1 MSRFN
6 GLLPKLVFMK
16 YLKYFGEILI
26 AKTDKQ
32 LILSS
37 KLGIFCYA
45 RPKTGH
51 FSWSA
56 MRFIAFNS
64 KVLLEVWFGQ
74 QPVKTLPQC
83 IHIDFHLMQRAVVK
97 YEKGTGW

>member
-1 MSRFN
+1 MSKVN

-16 YLKYFGEILI
+16 YLKYFGETLI

-32 LILSS
+32 LIPSS

-74 QPVKTLPQC
+74 QPVK
-83 IHIDFHLMQRAVVK
+83 A
-97 YEKGTGW
+97 

>member
-1 MSRFN
+1 VSGLD

-32 LILSS
+32 LIPSS

-64 KVLLEVWFGQ
+64 KVLLKFGLGNS
-74 QPVKTLPQC
+74 PLNF
-83 IHIDFHLMQRAVVK
+83 DFSF
-97 YEKGTGW
+97 

>member
-1 MSRFN
+1 VLSGLY

-16 YLKYFGEILI
+16 YFKYFREILI

-32 LILSS
+32 LIPSS
-37 KLGIFCYA
+37 KLGLFCYA

-64 KVLLEVWFGQ
+64 KVLLKVWFGQ
-74 QPVKTLPQC
+74 QPVE
-83 IHIDFHLMQRAVVK
+83 F
-97 YEKGTGW
+97 